1 MGLEEATIDDLGE
14 SCVECG
20 TALTDDEQ
28 AEALESG
35 GPNMCAA
42 CLAEQIPGPPA
53 IEAPDD
59 PAA

>member
-1 MGLEEATIDDLGE
+1 MGLEEETIEDLGE
-14 SCVECG
+14 FCVECG
-20 TALTDDEQ
+20 AALTDEER

-42 CLAEQIPGPPA
+42 CVAEQIPGPPA
-53 IEAPDD
+53 VEAPDD